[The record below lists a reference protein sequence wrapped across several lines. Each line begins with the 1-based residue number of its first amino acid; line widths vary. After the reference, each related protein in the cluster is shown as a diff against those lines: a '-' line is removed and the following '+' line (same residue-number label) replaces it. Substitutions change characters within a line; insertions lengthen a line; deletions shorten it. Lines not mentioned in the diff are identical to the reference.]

1 MHFKNIKFFC
11 YISSFDSNFISNL
24 PKNTSIIYR
33 NYENPSDE
41 NLILKIKNLCKK
53 KSIKFYLSNNIK
65 LAIKL
70 NLDGAYIPSFN
81 RNIEHNIYSMKKGF
95 ELIGSAHNLNE
106 IREKEKQKIKYVF
119 ISPLFYSKKNDSFL
133 GIYRFLKLKKLT
145 FIKTVCLGGINI
157 NNIKKIKLLN
167 IGAVAGIS
175 LFKDKKFKYL

>member
-1 MHFKNIKFFC
+1 M
-11 YISSFDSNFISNL
+11 
-24 PKNTSIIYR
+24 
-33 NYENPSDE
+33 
-41 NLILKIKNLCKK
+41 
-53 KSIKFYLSNNIK
+53 
-65 LAIKL
+65 

-81 RNIEHNIYSMKKGF
+81 RNIDHNIYSMKKGF

>member
-41 NLILKIKNLCKK
+41 NLILKIKKYCKK
-53 KSIKFYLSNNIK
+53 KRIKFLLSNNIR

-70 NLDGAYIPSFN
+70 DLDGAYIPSFN
-81 RNIEHNIYSMKKGF
+81 RNIEHNIYSMKKDF

>member
-41 NLILKIKNLCKK
+41 NLILKIKNLFKK

-81 RNIEHNIYSMKKGF
+81 RNIDHNIYSMKKGF

-119 ISPLFYSKKNDSFL
+119 ISPLFYSKKITLL

-175 LFKDKKFKYL
+175 LFKDKKFKYF